1 MLARWH
7 REMSVHKSL
16 FILPRN
22 GWKWHACQ
30 MAARLG
36 EWRWNHIWSR
46 RRRKRKR
53 RKRRKRRGDRSWRD
67 WNSWGCQTAIY
78 SLSLSAKVGFKTY
91 FLRLKEDGR
100 AVCPS
105 PFIRNDYM
113 FEFLQ
118 CFLFSCRRN
127 RAHSLV
133 APFGASEPIK
143 SKKISHY
150 RMVIPTLAIICLF
163 FQLQPLVWGALV
175 SKFGGNYDEMTHF
188 CWCTIFTIESLHL
201 KNQYQR

>member
-1 MLARWH
+1 MDGNDMLA
-7 REMSVHKSL
+7 
-16 FILPRN
+16 
-22 GWKWHACQ
+22 KW
-30 MAARLG
+30 R
-36 EWRWNHIWSR
+36 
-46 RRRKRKR
+46 
-53 RKRRKRRGDRSWRD
+53 RD
-67 WNSWGCQTAIY
+67 WENADGTIFGAGGEGRGGGGRGGRGGVEIEVDETGIRGGVRQQYIPYLYPQRWASKLFY
-78 SLSLSAKVGFKTY
+78 
-91 FLRLKEDGR
+91 LRLKEDGR

-113 FEFLQ
+113 FKFLQ

-188 CWCTIFTIESLHL
+188 C
-201 KNQYQR
+201 

>member
-1 MLARWH
+1 MISSHLKLLEKFATFLKIMRQTFWLNDSNLA
-7 REMSVHKSL
+7 
-16 FILPRN
+16 
-22 GWKWHACQ
+22 
-30 MAARLG
+30 
-36 EWRWNHIWSR
+36 
-46 RRRKRKR
+46 
-53 RKRRKRRGDRSWRD
+53 
-67 WNSWGCQTAIY
+67 AIC
-78 SLSLSAKVGFKTY
+78 L
-91 FLRLKEDGR
+91 FLRPYLSWIYNQSINSSKN
-100 AVCPS
+100 S
-105 PFIRNDYM
+105 RNLNIHLR
-113 FEFLQ
+113 FFNV
-118 CFLFSCRRN
+118 FLFSCRRN